1 MVDPEEGNGK
11 DYYTL
16 YDAVLSTL
24 YMYIYILARPIC
36 ISFGYII
43 RTRVRQVRLMRCVV
57 WCEKSGPS
65 SSGASEPE
73 IRRRIRSLCADDDDL
88 PGASRPSEITS
99 S

>member
-1 MVDPEEGNGK
+1 MYMYLLGLYVLALG
-11 DYYTL
+11 TL
-16 YDAVLSTL
+16 YALALGFARFDA
-24 YMYIYILARPIC
+24 MC
-36 ISFGYII
+36 G
-43 RTRVRQVRLMRCVV
+43 VRR
-57 WCEKSGPS
+57 GPS